1 MRGRSSVH
9 LEESEEALRQ
19 AFNWRWKRST
29 MPLAHGWY
37 AVVRIRLVP
46 RRFVRAVKRDDSNCV
61 PRSVVTVD
69 GTPKVDIQ

>member
-1 MRGRSSVH
+1 M
-9 LEESEEALRQ
+9 L
-19 AFNWRWKRST
+19 
-29 MPLAHGWY
+29 LAHGWY

-46 RRFVRAVKRDDSNCV
+46 RGFVRAVKREDSNCV